1 MFVFNGH
8 DDVPYKSWCFSTLYV
23 FILSTYFRL
32 PFSVFYCLLL
42 RDATSPIY
50 KIIFVCEHLASQSG
64 GFSCLCVVCYNC
76 IKKRITSPL
85 PCEIGRNE
93 KSIAIFF
100 TFTVPSPCLLNVNV
114 NLMTTKCSTNSFLLR
129 IHFIVCSHLLPYFS
143 YFYVHVFA
151 PYFSSFHLDIAKLYI
166 DIK

>member
-1 MFVFNGH
+1 MRLSCHNICKQLSIAIFGF
-8 DDVPYKSWCFSTLYV
+8 L
-23 FILSTYFRL
+23 LSTTEKCCFTNIQDYFRVWA
-32 PFSVFYCLLL
+32 FSITKRRL
-42 RDATSPIY
+42 
-50 KIIFVCEHLASQSG
+50 FVSMC
-64 GFSCLCVVCYNC
+64 CVLQVH
-76 IKKRITSPL
+76 KKENYSPL

-129 IHFIVCSHLLPYFS
+129 IHFIVCSHLLPFLS

-151 PYFSSFHLDIAKLYI
+151 PYFISFHLDIAKLCIYKVNWEKI
-166 DIK
+166 HETYAILKTTM